1 MSIKNPH
8 RRRLPPRRDNVIDI
22 NRRFIGNGAAFMK
35 QVFISFAKHF
45 AIAALALPLVA
56 VTGCSEKEIT
66 DTVPDPEEE
75 PGPAN
80 SDLPELPPK
89 TKKK

>member
-1 MSIKNPH
+1 
-8 RRRLPPRRDNVIDI
+8 
-22 NRRFIGNGAAFMK
+22 MK

-45 AIAALALPLVA
+45 AIAALALPLAA

-80 SDLPELPPK
+80 SDLPEPPPK
-89 TKKK
+89 TKTK